1 MAEQSSTTVA
11 DLLPAGIAQS
21 PAMEEALGEDP
32 ALHNIRLAWEYV
44 RGPLEEA
51 LRGLLDC
58 RVIDLLAEVWLKAR
72 SLQDY
77 AHPPRHPPDE
87 TWTVHLAEHRFEH
100 QIHPVLKVSVAAF
113 PPVELRFTLV
123 LSAQVRG
130 LALRIR
136 GGHVLGG
143 SAGDVTVSA
152 QLKYR
157 AINLTEKQESE
168 KMKLPGTFEFAEPG
182 LEIPPPRDGSAAEA

>member
-1 MAEQSSTTVA
+1 MAEQSSISAA

-21 PAMEEALGEDP
+21 PAMEEALDEDP
-32 ALHNIRLAWEYV
+32 ALHNVRLAWEYV

-51 LRGLLDC
+51 LRAMLDF

-77 AHPPRHPPDE
+77 AHPPRHLPDE
-87 TWTVHLAEHRFEH
+87 IWTVHLAEHEFDHE
-100 QIHPVLKVSVAAF
+100 IHPVLKVTVAAF
-113 PPVELRFTLV
+113 PPAELRFTLV
-123 LSAQVRG
+123 LSAKVRG

-136 GGHVLGG
+136 DGHVLGG

-157 AINLTEKQESE
+157 AINLTEKQESR
-168 KMKLPGTFEFAEPG
+168 KVKLPGTFQFAEPG
-182 LEIPPPRDGSAAEA
+182 LEIPPP

>member
-1 MAEQSSTTVA
+1 MAEPSATSVA
-11 DLLPAGIAQS
+11 DLLPAGAAQS

-32 ALHNIRLAWEYV
+32 KLHNVRLAWEYA
-44 RGPLEEA
+44 RGPIEEA
-51 LRGLLDC
+51 LRGMLDC

-72 SLQDY
+72 AVQDY
-77 AHPPRHPPDE
+77 AHPPRHPAEE
-87 TWTVHLAEHRFEH
+87 TWTIHLAEHRFDHEL
-100 QIHPVLKVSVAAF
+100 HPVLKIAIAAC
-113 PPVELRFTLV
+113 PPVELRFTIV

-136 GGHVLGG
+136 DGHVLGG

-157 AINLTEKQESE
+157 AINLTKKQESD
-168 KMKLPGTFEFAEPG
+168 KVKLPGTFEFAEPG
-182 LEIPPPRDGSAAEA
+182 LKIPPPRDGTAVEV